1 MTILSDYLLHYFSA
15 NGLRYHCSKGKCEE
29 GCRRTDSTCSM
40 SDEDVLEYGVADVK
54 EEKTTG
60 TYMF

>member
-1 MTILSDYLLHYFSA
+1 MYFSA

-29 GCRRTDSTCSM
+29 GYRRTDSTCSM
-40 SDEDVLEYGVADVK
+40 SDEDVPEYGVADVK
-54 EEKTTG
+54 EEKRTG